1 MSTALQVG
9 PGIAEWQVWTTT
21 ARVVVTDEQTL
32 PAARAAVIAHLAEV
46 DAAASRFRADSE
58 VARIARSTAAT
69 HLISPLLAD
78 LVRVALDAADA
89 SGGDVDPTLGAVL
102 TDLGYG
108 TDLGSGTDVGSG
120 ARLSMRRRT
129 RWTDID
135 LSGRRLTMPVGT
147 LLDLGATAKA
157 RAADTCATLLADRF
171 GGGALVSLGGDL
183 RVAGP
188 GPGDGW
194 TVLVQDGPA
203 EPASTIRLT
212 GAQAVATSSTL
223 HRTWRRGGELLHHV
237 LDPVSFR
244 PADPVW
250 RSVTVATGTCV
261 AANTLTTAALVRG
274 RRAPEMVRRVGVAA
288 RMVAADGSV
297 QRFGGWPE

>member
-1 MSTALQVG
+1 VSTALQVG

-108 TDLGSGTDVGSG
+108 TDLGSGTDLGYG
-120 ARLSMRRRT
+120 ARLSVRRRT
-129 RWTDID
+129 RWTDVD

-183 RVAGP
+183 RVAGA

-203 EPASTIRLT
+203 EPASTVRLT

-274 RRAPEMVRRVGVAA
+274 RRAPELVRRAGVAA

>member
-46 DAAASRFRADSE
+46 GAAASRFRADSE

-108 TDLGSGTDVGSG
+108 TDLGSGTDLGHG
-120 ARLSMRRRT
+120 ARLSVRRRT

-183 RVAGP
+183 RVAGA

-203 EPASTIRLT
+203 EPASTVRLT

-274 RRAPEMVRRVGVAA
+274 RRAPELVRRAGVAA

>member
-108 TDLGSGTDVGSG
+108 TDLGSGTDLGYG
-120 ARLSMRRRT
+120 ARLSVRRRT
-129 RWTDID
+129 RWTDVD

-183 RVAGP
+183 RVAGA

-203 EPASTIRLT
+203 EPASTVRLT

-274 RRAPEMVRRVGVAA
+274 RRAPELVRRAGVAA

>member
-32 PAARAAVIAHLAEV
+32 PAARAAVVAHLAEV

-203 EPASTIRLT
+203 EPASTVRLT

-223 HRTWRRGGELLHHV
+223 HRTWRRGGELMHHV

-274 RRAPEMVRRVGVAA
+274 RRAPEMVRRAGVAA

>member
-1 MSTALQVG
+1 VSTALQVG

>member
-32 PAARAAVIAHLAEV
+32 PAAREAVIAHLAEV

-203 EPASTIRLT
+203 EPASTVRLT
-212 GAQAVATSSTL
+212 GAQAVATSSRL
-223 HRTWRRGGELLHHV
+223 HRTWRRGGELMHHV

-274 RRAPEMVRRVGVAA
+274 RRAPEMVRRAGVAA